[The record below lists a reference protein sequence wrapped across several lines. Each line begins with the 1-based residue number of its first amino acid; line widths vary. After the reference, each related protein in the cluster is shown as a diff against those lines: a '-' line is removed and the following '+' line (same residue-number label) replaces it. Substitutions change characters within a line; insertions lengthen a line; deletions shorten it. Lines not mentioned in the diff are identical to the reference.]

1 MVHSFSENFIYGLK
15 LQDIDIGVNS
25 RIKFSDKTKSGL
37 VTIEDFIVK
46 SNDGLDDIE
55 IPFFKKAEVV
65 PIVKRKEI
73 KSQVHIG
80 NLAIDLTNP
89 ILQGTFNTFIVE
101 NTNLVKRS
109 NIYRNLMQLN
119 ENCHFVYF
127 SPVIDHIKRFAGIAN
142 ENNKMDDCS
151 VIELKKDN
159 RAELYLFTKILPN
172 YLNYLRES
180 GKNVILILEDIE
192 VLYMDLYNL
201 FKNDPTDIV
210 YSFLREIQTI
220 CCNTNQGSI
229 GTVCFKGAV
238 SAVDIQFQKMI
249 DNLNTELMLLS
260 STVIDSADKNS
271 KKGVKTAIAGFNFK
285 PVKTKAF
292 SPLQNYL
299 SLRLYNLLLQVN

>member
-1 MVHSFSENFIYGLK
+1 MTTLEQVKIRLKQFHMEKADGKDVVVFDEIENNPIIEQLIEQAK
-15 LQDIDIGVNS
+15 KDVIVIDELPYQVNKA
-25 RIKFSDKTKSGL
+25 RLIELIANLAKDKQ
-37 VTIEDFIVK
+37 I
-46 SNDGLDDIE
+46 DGI
-55 IPFFKKAEVV
+55 AEV
-65 PIVKRKEI
+65 RDE
-73 KSQVHIG
+73 S
-80 NLAIDLTNP
+80 DR
-89 ILQGTFNTFIVE
+89 E
-101 NTNLVKRS
+101 
-109 NIYRNLMQLN
+109 
-119 ENCHFVYF
+119 
-127 SPVIDHIKRFAGIAN
+127 GIRV
-142 ENNKMDDCS
+142 